1 MVCEEREKE
10 VVIEVAYWEKGDFYG
25 RSCTFAIIFVA
36 DLQLHSGH
44 KLSMDRLDP

>member
-1 MVCEEREKE
+1 MVREESKKDVIIE
-10 VVIEVAYWEKGDFYG
+10 VVYWEKGDFYG
-25 RSCTFAIIFVA
+25 RRYTCSIIFVA